1 MYDFLISVVSVVAV
15 LGFMILIHEFGHYA
29 VAKWLGVRVEQ
40 FAIGFGKR
48 LVGFRKGETD
58 YRINAIPLGGYV
70 KMSGENPMDQR
81 TDDPGEF
88 MNHSRWHRFLIAIA
102 GPTMNILLAVVLLTV
117 VYMVHYE
124 YPIYLDKA
132 AVVQGVRKDSPAQ
145 QAGIQAGDRIIKIDG
160 IENPTWE
167 QVQPKVW
174 LSPNQ
179 ALDVT
184 IQRGNQVLQKTL
196 TPKAV
201 TSSEVG
207 SVGWFPEEPVVVGRV
222 DPTLPAAKAGIKE
235 DDRIVSLNG
244 KAVPSIESMIEA
256 LQQTKNQP
264 VDLQVE
270 RSGQTLDFKLS
281 PVPPGRFFVHIDGRT
296 VSNVAA
302 GTEKAVTLPGRG
314 HFEVAGRLAD
324 GTLIRGSFGQL
335 DSSSARRASRIHVTS
350 RPMIVPTTLR
360 STARKTSERQPKSDR
375 MPSGIAQDAGYA
387 AQQKGWTPLM
397 ELTAGISLNLGIFN
411 LLPIPILDGG
421 VILFL
426 LIEGLMR
433 RDISMT
439 IKERV
444 YQAAFVFLVLF
455 AVMVIY
461 NDLMKTIPGLAD
473 RLP

>member
-1 MYDFLISVVSVVAV
+1 MSDVLTSIVAVVAV

-48 LVGFRKGETD
+48 LIGFRKGETD

-70 KMSGENPMDQR
+70 KMAGENPMDER

-88 MNHSRWHRFLIAIA
+88 LNHSRWHRFLIAIA
-102 GPTMNILLAVVLLTV
+102 GPTMNILLAIVLLTT

-124 YPIYLDKA
+124 YPVYLDKQ
-132 AVVQGVRKDSPAQ
+132 AVIQGVRKDSAAAR
-145 QAGIQAGDRIIKIDG
+145 AGLQTGDRIIKIDG

-167 QVQPKVW
+167 QVQPREW

-179 ALDVT
+179 PLTVT
-184 IQRGNQVLQKTL
+184 IQRGNQVFEKTL
-196 TPKAV
+196 VPKAV
-201 TSSEVG
+201 TTSEVG
-207 SVGWFPEEPVVVGRV
+207 SAGWFPEGPVVIGKL
-222 DPTLPAAKAGIKE
+222 DPDLPAAKAGMKE
-235 DDRIVSLNG
+235 DDRIVALNG
-244 KAVPSIESMIEA
+244 QPVPSIEAMIES
-256 LQQTKNQP
+256 LQQTKEQP
-264 VDLQVE
+264 VDVTVARGNQILNFRLQPVLSPTE
-270 RSGQTLDFKLS
+270 DPKEQRYRLGFVNKGVTTVKQLPFPAAFKLS
-281 PVPPGRFFVHIDGRT
+281 LEQNRKYSLLILELAKKMIQGKISP
-296 VSNVAA
+296 
-302 GTEKAVTLPGRG
+302 KAISGP
-314 HFEVAGRLAD
+314 
-324 GTLIRGSFGQL
+324 I
-335 DSSSARRASRIHVTS
+335 
-350 RPMIVPTTLR
+350 
-360 STARKTSERQPKSDR
+360 
-375 MPSGIAQDAGYA
+375 GIAQDAGYA
-387 AQQKGWTPLM
+387 AEQKGWTPLM

-421 VILFL
+421 VIMFL

-433 RDISMT
+433 RDISLT

-461 NDLMKTIPGLAD
+461 NDLVKTIPGLAD

>member
-1 MYDFLISVVSVVAV
+1 MSDFLTSIVAVVAV

-29 VAKWLGVRVEQ
+29 VAKLLGVRVEV
-40 FAIGFGKR
+40 FSIGFGKR
-48 LVGFRKGETD
+48 LLGFRKGETD
-58 YRINAIPLGGYV
+58 YRIAAIPLGGYV
-70 KMSGENPMDQR
+70 KMSGENPMDER
-81 TDDPGEF
+81 TDDPREF
-88 MNHSRWHRFLIAIA
+88 LNHPRWHRFLIAIA
-102 GPTMNILLAVVLLTV
+102 GPAMNILLAVFLLTI

-124 YPIYLDKA
+124 YPVYLDKP
-132 AVVQGVRKDSPAQ
+132 AVIDGVRADSPAAE
-145 QAGIQAGDRIIKIDG
+145 AGLQPGDRIVKVDG
-160 IENPTWE
+160 IQDPTWE
-167 QVQPKVW
+167 QLQPRVW

-179 ALDVT
+179 PLVVT
-184 IQRGNQVLQKTL
+184 IQRGSQQFEKTIV
-196 TPKAV
+196 PKPV

-207 SVGWFPEEPVVVGRV
+207 SAGWFPEEPVVVGKV
-222 DPTLPAAKAGIKE
+222 EADLPAAKAGIKE
-235 DDRIVSLNG
+235 DDKIVALNG
-244 KAVPSIESMIEA
+244 KPVNSIESVIES
-256 LQQTKNQP
+256 LQRTKEKP
-264 VDLQVE
+264 VDLTVQ
-270 RSGQTLDFKLS
+270 RGNQTLEFQMTPVLSKTEDPKEQRYRLGFLNKGEMKVTTLPFAQALQLSLEKNKQYSMLILELSKKLVQRKIS
-281 PVPPGRFFVHIDGRT
+281 L
-296 VSNVAA
+296 
-302 GTEKAVTLPGRG
+302 KAVSGP
-314 HFEVAGRLAD
+314 
-324 GTLIRGSFGQL
+324 I
-335 DSSSARRASRIHVTS
+335 
-350 RPMIVPTTLR
+350 
-360 STARKTSERQPKSDR
+360 
-375 MPSGIAQDAGYA
+375 GIAQEAGYA

>member
-179 ALDVT
+179 ALDVS

-222 DPTLPAAKAGIKE
+222 DPSLPAAKAGIKE

-244 KAVPSIESMIEA
+244 KPVPSIESMIEA

-270 RSGQTLDFKLS
+270 RSGQTLDFKLT
-281 PVPPGRFFVHIDGRT
+281 PVLSQTEDPKEQRYRLGFVNKGVT
-296 VSNVAA
+296 KVSQLPFAQA
-302 GTEKAVTLPGRG
+302 LTLSLEQNKKYS
-314 HFEVAGRLAD
+314 FMILELAKKMVQRK
-324 GTLIRGSFGQL
+324 ISM
-335 DSSSARRASRIHVTS
+335 RAISGPI
-350 RPMIVPTTLR
+350 
-360 STARKTSERQPKSDR
+360 
-375 MPSGIAQDAGYA
+375 GIAQDAGYA

>member
-1 MYDFLISVVSVVAV
+1 MSDFLISVVSVVAV

-145 QAGIQAGDRIIKIDG
+145 QAGIQARDRIIKIDG

-179 ALDVT
+179 ALEVT
-184 IQRGNQVLQKTL
+184 IQRGSQVLQKTL

-207 SVGWFPEEPVVVGRV
+207 SAGWFPEEPVVVGRL
-222 DPTLPAAKAGIKE
+222 DPNLPAAKAGMKE

-244 KAVPSIESMIEA
+244 KPVPSIESMIET

-270 RSGQTLDFKLS
+270 RSGQTMDFHLTPVLS
-281 PVPPGRFFVHIDGRT
+281 QTEDPKEQRYRLGFVNKGVT
-296 VSNVAA
+296 KVSQLPFAQALSLSLEQNKKYSFMILELAKKMVQRKISM
-302 GTEKAVTLPGRG
+302 KAISGP
-314 HFEVAGRLAD
+314 
-324 GTLIRGSFGQL
+324 I
-335 DSSSARRASRIHVTS
+335 
-350 RPMIVPTTLR
+350 
-360 STARKTSERQPKSDR
+360 
-375 MPSGIAQDAGYA
+375 GIAQDAGYA

>member
-1 MYDFLISVVSVVAV
+1 MSDFLISLISVVAV

-48 LVGFRKGETD
+48 LVGFRRGDTD

-81 TDDPGEF
+81 TDDPKEF
-88 MNHSRWHRFLIAIA
+88 LNHSRWHRFLIAIA
-102 GPTMNILLAVVLLTV
+102 GPAMNIMLAVFLLTI

-124 YPIYLDKA
+124 YPVYLDKP

-145 QAGIQAGDRIIKIDG
+145 QAGIQAGDRIVRIDG

-167 QVQPKVW
+167 QVQPRVW

-179 ALDVT
+179 ALQVT
-184 IQRGNQVLQKTL
+184 VQRGNETLQKTL
-196 TPKAV
+196 MPKAV
-201 TSSEVG
+201 TTSEVG
-207 SVGWFPEEPVVVGRV
+207 SAGWFPEEPVVVGRL
-222 DPTLPAAKAGIKE
+222 DPDLPAAKAGMKE

-244 KAVPSIESMIEA
+244 KPVPSIESMIES
-256 LQQTKNQP
+256 LQQSQSKP
-264 VDLQVE
+264 VDIQVE
-270 RSGQTLDFKLS
+270 RGGQMMTFHLQPVLSQTEDPKEQRYRLGFVNKGVTKVSQLPFAQALTLSLEQNKKYSFMILELAKKMVQRKISMRAISG
-281 PVPPGRFFVHIDGRT
+281 PI
-296 VSNVAA
+296 
-302 GTEKAVTLPGRG
+302 
-314 HFEVAGRLAD
+314 
-324 GTLIRGSFGQL
+324 
-335 DSSSARRASRIHVTS
+335 
-350 RPMIVPTTLR
+350 
-360 STARKTSERQPKSDR
+360 
-375 MPSGIAQDAGYA
+375 GIAQDAGYA

-421 VILFL
+421 VIMFL